1 MSNVVKTAIKKIV
14 TAGESLRGA
23 LSDQAPIIHRELI
36 APKVKSD
43 KVSAA
48 DWEPIRKVLTE
59 YVTDAYISAPRKV
72 KGERRTSADMRSA
85 IASGKGELNNAVKSA
100 IRVYVANIRN
110 EVSAQFG
117 LDIDTGS
124 RGTKA
129 RAEGKADKADKAKGE
144 KKSSKA
150 KGEPITRTATF
161 SDVLAYLDQLMT
173 NAKPNQ
179 VRVDCAELQNRI
191 KVWKLEADSRLAMI
205 GKGAKPEGVA
215 AH

>member
-14 TAGESLRGA
+14 SAGESLRGA
-23 LSDQAPIIHRELI
+23 LSDQAPVIHRELV
-36 APKVKSD
+36 APKVKD
-43 KVSAA
+43 GKVSAA
-48 DWEPIRKVLTE
+48 DWTPIYKVLTE

-72 KGERRTSADMRSA
+72 KGERRTSVDMRTA

-129 RAEGKADKADKAKGE
+129 RAEGKADKAKGE
-144 KKSSKA
+144 KKSGKA
-150 KGEPITRTATF
+150 KGEPVTRTATF
-161 SDVLAYLDQLMT
+161 SDVLAYLDKLMT
-173 NAKPNQ
+173 EAKPNQ

-191 KVWKLEADSRLAMI
+191 KVWKLDADTRLAMI
-205 GKGAKPEGVA
+205 GKGAKPEGIA

>member
-14 TAGESLRGA
+14 SAGESLRGA
-23 LSDQAPIIHRELI
+23 LSDQAPVIHRELI
-36 APKVKSD
+36 APKVKGD

-72 KGERRTSADMRSA
+72 KGERRTCVDMRTA

-100 IRVYVANIRN
+100 IRVYVASIRN

-117 LDIDTGS
+117 LDIDTGT

-129 RAEGKADKADKAKGE
+129 RPESKAKGE
-144 KKSSKA
+144 KKSGKA

-161 SDVLAYLDQLMT
+161 SDILAYLDQLMT
-173 NAKPNQ
+173 DAKPNQ

-191 KVWKLEADSRLAMI
+191 KVWKLDADSRLATI

>member
-1 MSNVVKTAIKKIV
+1 MSNVVKSSIKKIV

-23 LSDQAPIIHRELI
+23 LAKEAPTIHRELI
-36 APKVKSD
+36 APKVKNG

-59 YVTDAYISAPRKV
+59 YVTDAYIASPRVV
-72 KGERRTSADMRSA
+72 KDETRTSAQMRAALS
-85 IASGKGELNNAVKSA
+85 SGKGELNNAIKTTL
-100 IRVYVANIRN
+100 RVYIANIRN
-110 EVSAQFG
+110 VVSAQFKIE
-117 LDIDTGS
+117 IDTGS

-129 RAEGKADKADKAKGE
+129 RTEGKADKAKGE
-144 KKSSKA
+144 KKSGKA
-150 KGEPITRTATF
+150 KGDPVTRTATF
-161 SDVLAYLDQLMT
+161 SDVLAYLDKLMT
-173 NAKPNQ
+173 DAKPNQ

-191 KVWKLEADSRLAMI
+191 KVWKLDADTRLAMV

>member
-14 TAGESLRGA
+14 SAGESLRGA
-23 LSDQAPIIHRELI
+23 LSDQAPVIHRELI
-36 APKVKSD
+36 APKVKGD
-43 KVSAA
+43 NVSAA

-129 RAEGKADKADKAKGE
+129 RTEGKVGNAKGE
-144 KKSSKA
+144 KKSGKA
-150 KGEPITRTATF
+150 KGDPVTRTATF
-161 SDVLAYLDQLMT
+161 SDVLAYLDKLMT
-173 NAKPNQ
+173 DAKPNQ

-191 KVWKLEADSRLAMI
+191 KVWKHEADTRLAMI

>member
-14 TAGESLRGA
+14 TAGESLSGA
-23 LSDQAPIIHRELI
+23 LSDQVPVIHRELI
-36 APKVKSD
+36 APKVKGD

-72 KGERRTSADMRSA
+72 KGERRTSADMRTA
-85 IASGKGELNNAVKSA
+85 LASGKGELNNLIKNRF
-100 IRVYVANIRN
+100 RVYIANIRN

-124 RGTKA
+124 RGTKV
-129 RAEGKADKADKAKGE
+129 RPEGKADKAKGE
-144 KKSSKA
+144 KKSGKA
-150 KGEPITRTATF
+150 KGDPVTRTAIF
-161 SDVLAYLDQLMT
+161 SDVLAYLDKLMT
-173 NAKPNQ
+173 EAKPNQ

-191 KVWKLEADSRLAMI
+191 KVWKLDADTRLASM
-205 GKGAKPEGVA
+205 GKVAKPEGVA